1 MSLLSVAE
9 TSFSR
14 IIDTDFSLA
23 DDLGHV
29 VVDVNYLN
37 VEVQFLTI
45 RFSYAEN

>member
-37 VEVQFLTI
+37 VEVPVPNYQIFI
-45 RFSYAEN
+45 C

>member
-1 MSLLSVAE
+1 MPLLSVAE

-29 VVDVNYLN
+29 VVDVNLLEYVGDTVPN
-37 VEVQFLTI
+37 HQIFI
-45 RFSYAEN
+45 F